1 MKTISDLDTPALLI
15 DLDRLQNNLRRV
27 ADYCSQHNLRLRPHT
42 KTHKNP
48 AIGRM
53 QLDLGAAGLTVA
65 KTTEAE
71 VMLASG
77 TPDLLIAYPIL
88 GSAKLERLIEV
99 AKKTQL
105 TVALDSAEAA
115 RGLSQAAQRAG
126 LSIGVLAEADV
137 GMRRCGLDPGP
148 ALVALAREIDGL
160 PGLRLEGVQFY
171 PGHFW
176 VNAPNGPELLQKLRA
191 DVKQIRDDFQKAGLP
206 LRIVSGGS
214 SPTLF
219 CSHTIEGVNEIRPGT
234 YVFND
239 RMQVAAGVCTWDDCA
254 VSIMTTVVST
264 PRPESAIV
272 DGGSKTFTSDA
283 LPGPDEGTY
292 GRVMEA
298 PEARFPKMNE
308 EHGYL
313 DLAGSSRQLKIG
325 DRVRIIP
332 NHVCVAVNMH
342 ETVYGVRGEM
352 VEEVWKVEGRGKLQ

>member
-1 MKTISDLDTPALLI
+1 MKISDLDTPALLI

-27 ADYCSQHNLRLRPHT
+27 ADYCSQHGLRLRPHT

-53 QLDLGAAGLTVA
+53 QLGFGAVGLTVA
-65 KTTEAE
+65 KTGEAE

-77 TPDLLIAYPIL
+77 TPDLLIAYPIV
-88 GSAKLERLIEV
+88 GDAKLARLVDV
-99 AKKTQL
+99 ARKTSL
-105 TVALDSAEAA
+105 TVALDSREAA
-115 RGLSQAAQRAG
+115 QGLSQAAQRAG
-126 LSIGVLAEADV
+126 LTIGVLAEADV

-148 ALVALAREIDGL
+148 ELVALAQHIDRL
-160 PGLRLEGVQFY
+160 AGLRLEGVEFY

-176 VNAPNGPELLQKLRA
+176 VNEPNGAEALRKLRA
-191 DVKQIRDDFQKAGLP
+191 DVAQIRDDFQKAGLP
-206 LRIVSGGS
+206 LRILSGGS
-214 SPTLF
+214 SPTLY
-219 CSHTIEGVNEIRPGT
+219 CSHTIEGLNEVRPGT

-254 VSIMTTVVST
+254 VTILTTVVSA
-264 PRPESAIV
+264 PRPKAAIV
-272 DGGSKTFTSDA
+272 DGGSKTFSSDS
-283 LPGPDEGTY
+283 LPGADAGTF
-292 GRVMEA
+292 GRVIEA
-298 PEARFPKMNE
+298 PEARFHKMNE

-313 DLAGSSRQLKIG
+313 DLGEAAQDLKVG

-342 ETVYGVRGEM
+342 EQVYGVRGET